1 MTLFK
6 VEDTTTIEEII
17 NNLAVKRNGNIL
29 YGISAGTLGT
39 TLTASINKLSPGT
52 TITLNEANSSAAS
65 LTGILKTGQE
75 LKITTPSGETETF
88 SLAIKGDVSGDG
100 EITILDLLKVQK
112 HLLKASLLTDEYL
125 VAADTSDDNEVTI
138 LDLLRIQKYILKIIT
153 F

>member
-1 MTLFK
+1 M
-6 VEDTTTIEEII
+6 
-17 NNLAVKRNGNIL
+17 
-29 YGISAGTLGT
+29 
-39 TLTASINKLSPGT
+39 
-52 TITLNEANSSAAS
+52 
-65 LTGILKTGQE
+65 
-75 LKITTPSGETETF
+75 
-88 SLAIKGDVSGDG
+88 AIKGDVSGDG

>member
-138 LDLLRIQKYILKIIT
+138 LDLLRVQKYILKIIT